1 MALRLIEAF
10 ASNEDIA
17 RLPEILEGHEVL
29 GIWEMDLEGELAG
42 ARILVESEG
51 TEAVSDRLTSQLG
64 RTEGFRL
71 VLLRVEATIPA
82 PPEPEVTDS
91 EIERGREKKKVGPAR
106 ISREELYQDL
116 AGSSKITQIYLVTV
130 VLSTVVAAVGL
141 LRGDVA
147 VIIGAMVIAPLLGPN
162 VALALGS
169 TLGDSELIR
178 RSLKTVAVGV
188 GLALALSIAFGL
200 LTRLEIFGGVDLSS
214 SQLAS
219 RAEVRLTD
227 IALALAAGSAGALAY
242 TAGLP
247 GSLIGVMVAVALL
260 PPTVAMGLFLGSGD
274 LGSAQ
279 GAFLLVATNVTCV
292 NLAGVVTF
300 LAQRVRPRT
309 WWKAKKA
316 RKANRISVAI
326 WLAMLLVLVAVIYY
340 NRMLTS

>member
-1 MALRLIEAF
+1 MAMRLIELF
-10 ASNEDIA
+10 ASQEDIA
-17 RLPEILEGHEVL
+17 SLPELLEGRDVL
-29 GIWEMDLEGELAG
+29 GVWEMDLAGDLAG
-42 ARILVESEG
+42 ARILVDSRETES
-51 TEAVSDRLTSQLG
+51 VSDWLTQKLG
-64 RTEGFRL
+64 RSEGFRI

-82 PPEPEVTDS
+82 PPEPKPEAAETKTK
-91 EIERGREKKKVGPAR
+91 GRKVGPAR
-106 ISREELYQDL
+106 ISREELFQDV
-116 AGSSKITQIYLVTV
+116 AGSSKVTQLYLLTV

-169 TLGDSELIR
+169 TLGDSELVW
-178 RSLKTVAVGV
+178 RSLKTVAIGV
-188 GLALALSIAFGL
+188 GLALALSVTFGFFV
-200 LTRLEIFGGVDLSS
+200 EVSPDN

-219 RAEVRLTD
+219 RATVGPAD

-242 TAGLP
+242 TSGLP

-260 PPTVAMGLFLGSGD
+260 PPTVAMGLFLGAGD
-274 LGSAQ
+274 LASAR
-279 GAFLLVATNVTCV
+279 GAFFLVATNVTCV

-316 RKANRISVAI
+316 KKANRISVAI
-326 WLAMLLVLVAVIYY
+326 WLGMLIILVAIIYSGV
-340 NRMLTS
+340 LAT